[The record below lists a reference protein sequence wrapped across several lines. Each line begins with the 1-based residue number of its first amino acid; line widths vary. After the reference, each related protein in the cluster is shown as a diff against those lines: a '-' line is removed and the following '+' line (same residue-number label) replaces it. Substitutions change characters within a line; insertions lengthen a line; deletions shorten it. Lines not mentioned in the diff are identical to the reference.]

1 MGGLAILVVRKA
13 RATATG
19 TSEKANANPRS
30 RTSPLYKLKYPAME
44 PRGCVSQ
51 PELNNLLPPE
61 TSCWRGTLGAGAWC
75 VHLDDGDHER
85 ISRAWSIAGHAAAA
99 AYVLQGVWRQWLE
112 KYGLSEPDCP
122 VPNLFNRN
130 SQIVGQGVVTT

>member
-1 MGGLAILVVRKA
+1 M
-13 RATATG
+13 
-19 TSEKANANPRS
+19 
-30 RTSPLYKLKYPAME
+30 
-44 PRGCVSQ
+44 
-51 PELNNLLPPE
+51 
-61 TSCWRGTLGAGAWC
+61 
-75 VHLDDGDHER
+75 HLDDGDHER

-122 VPNLFNRN
+122 EPNAFNRN